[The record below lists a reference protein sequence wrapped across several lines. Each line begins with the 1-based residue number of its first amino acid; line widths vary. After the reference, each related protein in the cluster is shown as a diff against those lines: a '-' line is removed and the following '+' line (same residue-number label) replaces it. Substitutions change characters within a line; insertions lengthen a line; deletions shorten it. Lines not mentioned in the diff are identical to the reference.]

1 MRFHY
6 SKGFHVRLVA
16 KQSFL
21 LNYFHFKVSVRIVL
35 KMIERAEQDECKSDK
50 DLEPSSRQRRQ

>member
-21 LNYFHFKVSVRIVL
+21 LNYFRFKVSVRIVL
-35 KMIERAEQDECKSDK
+35 KMIERAEQDECKSD
-50 DLEPSSRQRRQ
+50 